1 MTLKSLFL
9 TCATVL
15 GGLAPLS
22 VAAQVEPSMY
32 GDKVKAD
39 IKVNYVR
46 TLDEALT
53 RAKAEKKPIFFNC
66 YADWAIPCHGMDIY
80 VFSNQEFADYLHKNF
95 IPFYMDVS
103 KRQNAAIAKRY
114 NIHRFAHFLVLD
126 AEGNVIQRIIGG
138 KQLPDFQ
145 KDLALSLSPK
155 TSLAGLS
162 AAYQKGKRDKKTLR
176 NYLYALNLA
185 DDSTFNQ
192 VAQEYWSQLSEKEYA
207 KEDNWF
213 ILSHLITDRQA
224 PLYHY
229 LVEHRDAFVKNVG
242 EAKVNGFLERMFY
255 SEAAAYASGTAPYDA
270 DALLDLSLGARKAA
284 IADTSA
290 IYPTL
295 KLAELRGTKQ
305 YDALIDFMEKEGAKF
320 QSSRASYE
328 LTFDFPDLNAQ
339 QTQRLCAY
347 LRQRSKVETG
357 SAAKQL
363 SFLADR
369 LEKNDGII
377 FEHLTL
383 KEALAKAKES
393 GKQVFVDCFTEW
405 CGPCKMLARDVFPRP
420 EVGKVFNARFVNLKM
435 DMEKGEGL
443 EVAKRYGITAYPT
456 LLVINPDGTVA
467 GKVVGARLQIETFLE
482 EVEKIPTA
490 TQK

>member
-1 MTLKSLFL
+1 M
-9 TCATVL
+9 
-15 GGLAPLS
+15 
-22 VAAQVEPSMY
+22 
-32 GDKVKAD
+32 
-39 IKVNYVR
+39 
-46 TLDEALT
+46 
-53 RAKAEKKPIFFNC
+53 
-66 YADWAIPCHGMDIY
+66 
-80 VFSNQEFADYLHKNF
+80 
-95 IPFYMDVS
+95 
-103 KRQNAAIAKRY
+103 
-114 NIHRFAHFLVLD
+114 
-126 AEGNVIQRIIGG
+126 
-138 KQLPDFQ
+138 
-145 KDLALSLSPK
+145 
-155 TSLAGLS
+155 
-162 AAYQKGKRDKKTLR
+162 
-176 NYLYALNLA
+176 
-185 DDSTFNQ
+185 
-192 VAQEYWSQLSEKEYA
+192 AQEYWSQLSEKEYA

-213 ILSHLITDRQA
+213 ILSRLITDRQA

-229 LVEHRDAFVKNVG
+229 LVEHRDAFIKNVG

-270 DALLDLSLGARKAA
+270 DALLDLSLGARKAD

-435 DMEKGEGL
+435 DVEKGEGL

-467 GKVVGARLQIETFLE
+467 GKVVGALQMEKFLE
-482 EVEKIPTA
+482 EMEKIPTA

>member
-1 MTLKSLFL
+1 
-9 TCATVL
+9 
-15 GGLAPLS
+15 
-22 VAAQVEPSMY
+22 
-32 GDKVKAD
+32 
-39 IKVNYVR
+39 
-46 TLDEALT
+46 
-53 RAKAEKKPIFFNC
+53 
-66 YADWAIPCHGMDIY
+66 
-80 VFSNQEFADYLHKNF
+80 
-95 IPFYMDVS
+95 
-103 KRQNAAIAKRY
+103 
-114 NIHRFAHFLVLD
+114 
-126 AEGNVIQRIIGG
+126 
-138 KQLPDFQ
+138 
-145 KDLALSLSPK
+145 
-155 TSLAGLS
+155 
-162 AAYQKGKRDKKTLR
+162 
-176 NYLYALNLA
+176 
-185 DDSTFNQ
+185 
-192 VAQEYWSQLSEKEYA
+192 
-207 KEDNWF
+207 
-213 ILSHLITDRQA
+213 
-224 PLYHY
+224 
-229 LVEHRDAFVKNVG
+229 
-242 EAKVNGFLERMFY
+242 
-255 SEAAAYASGTAPYDA
+255 
-270 DALLDLSLGARKAA
+270 
-284 IADTSA
+284 
-290 IYPTL
+290 
-295 KLAELRGTKQ
+295 
-305 YDALIDFMEKEGAKF
+305 MEKEGAKF

-383 KEALAKAKES
+383 KEAVAKAKES

-467 GKVVGARLQIETFLE
+467 GKVVGARLQIENFLE